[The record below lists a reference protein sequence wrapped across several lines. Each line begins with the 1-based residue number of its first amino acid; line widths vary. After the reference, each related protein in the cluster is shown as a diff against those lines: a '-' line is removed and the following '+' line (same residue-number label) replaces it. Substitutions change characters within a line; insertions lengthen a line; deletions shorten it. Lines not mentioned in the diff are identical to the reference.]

1 MAFIESLG
9 RQTISIFHQLGAIIL
24 LLIAAVKEI
33 DTIRSR
39 ETFKQ
44 CLSLGVLSF
53 PIVALTLLFTGMVLS
68 VQIAGELTKYGADFT
83 VGAIVAIGVG
93 RELGPV
99 LCGVVLAGR
108 VGAAITAEIGTM
120 RVTEQIDALRCM
132 AVSPIGYLV
141 VPRLVACMAML
152 PILNVFGVVIGVG
165 GGMIVASL
173 SHGVSSY
180 VFMHSIRVF
189 CVPSDLYIGVIKS
202 IIFGMIVAL
211 VGCDRGMTCTA
222 GAEGVGN
229 WTGGPIAADSP
240 PTGDIPA
247 GTRFLHSDVSA
258 WPVTASLSAGVSGGT
273 IHMPYDKA
281 TAWPAVDGL
290 NANPWAIVN
299 LDGQWYAATFEW
311 LRHGQTSKP
320 VGVLNGS
327 KGDHFKVAPLSG
339 WRPRGGERFG
349 LMVSGLAR
357 SAERNVRER
366 SNVSWV
372 VWP

>member
-33 DTIRSR
+33 GTIRSR

-83 VGAIVAIGVG
+83 VGAIVAIGIG

-120 RVTEQIDALRCM
+120 RVTEQIDALKCM

-141 VPRLVACMAML
+141 
-152 PILNVFGVVIGVG
+152 
-165 GGMIVASL
+165 L

-222 GAEGVGN
+222 GAEGVG
-229 WTGGPIAADSP
+229 
-240 PTGDIPA
+240 
-247 GTRFLHSDVSA
+247 
-258 WPVTASLSAGVSGGT
+258 
-273 IHMPYDKA
+273 KA
-281 TAWPAVDGL
+281 TTQSVVYSIIMLFA
-290 NANPWAIVN
+290 ANYI
-299 LDGQWYAATFEW
+299 
-311 LRHGQTSKP
+311 
-320 VGVLNGS
+320 
-327 KGDHFKVAPLSG
+327 LSSIL
-339 WRPRGGERFG
+339 F
-349 LMVSGLAR
+349 
-357 SAERNVRER
+357 
-366 SNVSWV
+366 
-372 VWP
+372 

>member
-24 LLIAAVKEI
+24 LLIATVKEI
-33 DTIRSR
+33 GTIRSR

-83 VGAIVAIGVG
+83 VGAIVAIGIG

-222 GAEGVGN
+222 GAEGVG
-229 WTGGPIAADSP
+229 
-240 PTGDIPA
+240 
-247 GTRFLHSDVSA
+247 
-258 WPVTASLSAGVSGGT
+258 
-273 IHMPYDKA
+273 KA
-281 TAWPAVDGL
+281 TTQSVVYSIIMLFA
-290 NANPWAIVN
+290 ANYI
-299 LDGQWYAATFEW
+299 
-311 LRHGQTSKP
+311 
-320 VGVLNGS
+320 
-327 KGDHFKVAPLSG
+327 LSSIL
-339 WRPRGGERFG
+339 F
-349 LMVSGLAR
+349 
-357 SAERNVRER
+357 
-366 SNVSWV
+366 
-372 VWP
+372 

>member
-9 RQTISIFHQLGAIIL
+9 RQTISIFYQLGAIIL

-33 DTIRSR
+33 GTIRSR

-222 GAEGVGN
+222 GAEGVG
-229 WTGGPIAADSP
+229 
-240 PTGDIPA
+240 
-247 GTRFLHSDVSA
+247 
-258 WPVTASLSAGVSGGT
+258 
-273 IHMPYDKA
+273 KA
-281 TAWPAVDGL
+281 TTQSVVYSIIMLFA
-290 NANPWAIVN
+290 ANYI
-299 LDGQWYAATFEW
+299 
-311 LRHGQTSKP
+311 
-320 VGVLNGS
+320 
-327 KGDHFKVAPLSG
+327 LSSIL
-339 WRPRGGERFG
+339 F
-349 LMVSGLAR
+349 
-357 SAERNVRER
+357 
-366 SNVSWV
+366 
-372 VWP
+372 

>member
-33 DTIRSR
+33 GTIRSR

-152 PILNVFGVVIGVG
+152 PILYVFGVVIGVG

-222 GAEGVGN
+222 GAEGVG
-229 WTGGPIAADSP
+229 
-240 PTGDIPA
+240 
-247 GTRFLHSDVSA
+247 
-258 WPVTASLSAGVSGGT
+258 
-273 IHMPYDKA
+273 KA
-281 TAWPAVDGL
+281 TTQSVVYSIIMLFA
-290 NANPWAIVN
+290 ANYI
-299 LDGQWYAATFEW
+299 
-311 LRHGQTSKP
+311 
-320 VGVLNGS
+320 
-327 KGDHFKVAPLSG
+327 LSSIL
-339 WRPRGGERFG
+339 F
-349 LMVSGLAR
+349 
-357 SAERNVRER
+357 
-366 SNVSWV
+366 
-372 VWP
+372 

>member
-33 DTIRSR
+33 GTIRSR

-83 VGAIVAIGVG
+83 VGAIVAIGIG

-120 RVTEQIDALRCM
+120 HVTEQIDALRCM

-222 GAEGVGN
+222 GAEGVG
-229 WTGGPIAADSP
+229 
-240 PTGDIPA
+240 
-247 GTRFLHSDVSA
+247 
-258 WPVTASLSAGVSGGT
+258 
-273 IHMPYDKA
+273 KA
-281 TAWPAVDGL
+281 TTQSVVYSIIMLFA
-290 NANPWAIVN
+290 ANYI
-299 LDGQWYAATFEW
+299 
-311 LRHGQTSKP
+311 
-320 VGVLNGS
+320 
-327 KGDHFKVAPLSG
+327 LSSIL
-339 WRPRGGERFG
+339 F
-349 LMVSGLAR
+349 
-357 SAERNVRER
+357 
-366 SNVSWV
+366 
-372 VWP
+372 